1 MFKDIKLV
9 FNQIYFQTE
18 KLPLILLIISL
29 IVKIKVVWFMK
40 NFLINNCTK
49 YIEKNTHYDKTKLAE
64 IKYGLESIYLSICV
78 GSMI

>member
-29 IVKIKVVWFMK
+29 IVIFIITIILVRKELK
-40 NFLINNCTK
+40 
-49 YIEKNTHYDKTKLAE
+49 KL
-64 IKYGLESIYLSICV
+64 
-78 GSMI
+78 